1 MERAPGQWVSG
12 RTKQTTWRLWRP
24 PSNKAWSDRFDLIVL
39 VHFPLADGKR

>member
-12 RTKQTTWRLWRP
+12 RTIWRLWRP

-39 VHFPLADGKR
+39 AHFPLADGKR